1 MNEYDED
8 MRTWKKRIIIWI
20 KGRQNEQN
28 TNDKCAQL
36 KIKERRNAF
45 SSFYFQLKNSLYSFY
60 LQL

>member
-36 KIKERRNAF
+36 KIKERR
-45 SSFYFQLKNSLYSFY
+45 KKV
-60 LQL
+60 